1 MTAPLSLHGV
11 PATVTA
17 GHHHRR
23 DLALAA
29 ALAAADLL
37 SKWWIFDSI
46 KYGGAKIVLG
56 SFFELRPVYNPK
68 GPWSWGFSVP
78 EDILRFG
85 LPILSVVAVFVLLK
99 LMRDCSPADRAKR
112 LGFALILGGA
122 IGNLWDRTL
131 TAFEVVGYH
140 GVRDFLVF
148 PTIVMGEPFPAF
160 NLADTWIT
168 VGVVLV
174 AWCILFEKESK

>member
-1 MTAPLSLHGV
+1 
-11 PATVTA
+11 VTA

-29 ALAAADLL
+29 GLAAADLL
-37 SKWWIFDSI
+37 SKWWIFASI
-46 KYGGAKIVLG
+46 ELEKSVAVLG
-56 SFFELRPVYNPK
+56 SFFELRPVYNPR
-68 GPWSWGFSVP
+68 GPWSWGFSLP
-78 EDILRFG
+78 ESVLRFG
-85 LPILSVVAVFVLLK
+85 LPVLSVVAVFVLLK
-99 LMRDCSPADRAKR
+99 LMRDCAPAERAKR

-122 IGNLWDRTL
+122 IGNLWDRAL
-131 TAFEVVGYH
+131 TAFHVEGYH

-148 PTIVMGEPFPAF
+148 PNIVMGDPFPAF

-174 AWCILFEKESK
+174 AWCILFEKEPEVATGGAAG